1 MKTLKNWIKGY
12 KDWRAKQRL
21 NEVIREQKQLHAEWE
36 DYYNQLRATCK
47 NYSLGKIAEI
57 MYADL
62 DELSKNRD
70 AAEIRD
76 MIFWIRF
83 RFNNGIEETVQYYQK
98 KNLKQNPEQR
108 RILEYS
114 GNPSILEY
122 GTIGSPVMGYF
133 EDGKLIALDNLAQ
146 KFPSTP
152 QPAI

>member
-1 MKTLKNWIKGY
+1 MNIKNWWKRY
-12 KDWRAKQRL
+12 KDWQAKQRL
-21 NEVIREQKQLHAEWE
+21 NEAIREQNRVHAEWE
-36 DYYNQLRATCK
+36 DYYDHLRATCK
-47 NYSLGKIAEI
+47 DYSLGKVAEI

-62 DELSKNRD
+62 DELSKNRYS
-70 AAEIRD
+70 AELRD
-76 MIFWIRF
+76 MILWIRF

-133 EDGKLIALDNLAQ
+133 ENGKLIALDNLAQ
-146 KFPSTP
+146 KFSTHSP
-152 QPAI
+152 LLN